1 VADELTAAIA
11 EAQGDNSASVT
22 FHGQEFKVAQSIG
35 LMPLMMFA
43 SAAKSGLNTSDMDGL
58 AAMHALLEDS
68 LDPEDWP
75 RFQRACIDA
84 KIQADELLEVI
95 KELIEAVAARPTQQP
110 SDSSDGQQGTTPS
123 SRGDSSTAVS
133 LQDRKR
139 ALGIVPVDEA
149 ISSAV

>member
-1 VADELTAAIA
+1 V
-11 EAQGDNSASVT
+11 
-22 FHGQEFKVAQSIG
+22 FHGETFALAESIG
-35 LMPLMMFA
+35 LMPLMKFA
-43 SAAKSGLNTSDMDGL
+43 HAAKSGMDTAEMDGL
-58 AAMHALLEDS
+58 AAMYALLEDS